1 MNRAVLRV
9 VTDTHST
16 QQLLQNHTLSPMK
29 SISPSCCPYRKFLLE
44 LLQQGGSGQHRTHPK
59 LSRKL
64 EDKMVMGSEPRGK
77 VKVREGPLKKESR
90 RAGTPLSRVRG
101 PGQGTAPSLCILWAA
116 PFPRGLPCDTPA
128 PTQDA

>member
-90 RAGTPLSRVRG
+90 RAGTPPFTGTRARPGDCPLSLHPVG
-101 PGQGTAPSLCILWAA
+101 CTLPSGAPL
-116 PFPRGLPCDTPA
+116 
-128 PTQDA
+128 